1 MPVFAAVDIGS
12 NSVRLSIAE
21 LRRGRLIP
29 LHQDREVTRLGESV
43 FRDGNLSPQAM
54 AQTLK
59 VLRRFHRAVQSYAV
73 ERTRVVGTSAL
84 RDSSNGHVFA
94 EWLKTTTGWKLEII
108 TGLEEGRLIHLG
120 VISNMR
126 TPPPKLLLIDLG
138 GGSCELTRSEKGHI
152 KEIVTLPL
160 GAVRLTEEFIH
171 HDPPNKDEMKRLHG
185 FIDQELGHVSR
196 QLVRAGAR
204 AVIATSGTAAALAGA
219 AQSMGLGRRTGA
231 VSQTIAA
238 KLVKKLAKLTARQR
252 AAIKGI
258 NPKRA
263 QIIVAGAAVY
273 SQVLH
278 ACGLKGFRYSSLG
291 LRDGLLAQ
299 MAAEY
304 DQHTRSH
311 RQLES
316 DRQDVLL
323 KTAQRYGVDLENAA
337 QVSRLALSLFDQT
350 RAVHGLERTWR
361 EWIAA
366 AAMLYEVGIYI
377 NPVGLHRH
385 AFYVISR
392 SELFGFTPLQRA
404 IIATVARF
412 QGNSRPQLRDRL
424 IKLLPAQVRSDTMKS
439 IAILRV
445 ARALNQGRRSAVNSL
460 RASMR
465 GGEIVITVKA
475 GRGGADLEL
484 WAGEKEV
491 SYFREV
497 FGRELVFKLA

>member
-54 AQTLK
+54 AATLK

-73 ERTRVVGTSAL
+73 ERTRVVATSAL
-84 RDSSNGHVFA
+84 RDSNNGQLFA
-94 EWLKTTTGWKLEII
+94 EWLKTATGWKLEII

-120 VISNMR
+120 VLANMR
-126 TPPPKLLLIDLG
+126 TPPSRLLLIDLG
-138 GGSCELTRSEKGHI
+138 GGSCELTFSEKGHI
-152 KEIVTLPL
+152 KELVTLPL
-160 GAVRLTEEFIH
+160 GAVRLTQEFIH
-171 HDPPNKDEMKRLHG
+171 HDPPNKDELKRLHG
-185 FIDQELGHVSR
+185 FIVQEAAHVSR
-196 QLVRAGAR
+196 QILRADAR
-204 AVIATSGTAAALAGA
+204 SVIATSGTAAALAGA
-219 AQSMGLGRRTGA
+219 AQSLKLRRGGS
-231 VSQTIAA
+231 VSQPVAA
-238 KLVKKLAKLTARQR
+238 KLAKRLAKLTARQR

-273 SQVLH
+273 AHVLH
-278 ACGLKGFRYSSLG
+278 ACGLKGFRYSPLG

-304 DQHTRSH
+304 DEHTRSH

-323 KTAQRYGVDLENAA
+323 KTAKRYRVDLANAM
-337 QVSRLALSLFDQT
+337 QVRKLALSLFDQT
-350 RAVHGLERTWR
+350 RRVHGLDNECR

-366 AAMLYEVGIYI
+366 AAMLYEVGMYI

-385 AFYVISR
+385 AYYVISR
-392 SELFGFTPLQRA
+392 SELFGFTPLQRT

-412 QGNSRPQLRDRL
+412 QGNSKPQLRDRL
-424 IKLLPAQVRSDTMKS
+424 IKVLPAQMRSDAIKAT
-439 IAILRV
+439 AILRV
-445 ARALNQGRRSAVNSL
+445 ARALNQGRRSTVQSL
-460 RASMR
+460 RASGR
-465 GGEIVITVKA
+465 SGELTVAIKA

-484 WAGEKEV
+484 WAGKKEV
-491 SYFREV
+491 PYFREV
-497 FGRELVFKLA
+497 FGRELIFKLV

>member
-21 LRRGRLIP
+21 LRRGRLIA
-29 LHQDREVTRLGESV
+29 LHQDREVTRLGEAV
-43 FRDGNLSPQAM
+43 FRDGDLDPQAM

-84 RDSSNGHVFA
+84 RDSSNARLFA
-94 EWLKTTTGWKLEII
+94 EWLKTVTGWHLEII
-108 TGLEEGRLIHLG
+108 SGLEEGRLIHLG
-120 VISNMR
+120 VVSSLR

-138 GGSCELTRSEKGHI
+138 GGSCELTLSEKGHI

-160 GAVRLTEEFIH
+160 GAVRLTQEFIH
-171 HDPPNKDEMKRLHG
+171 HDPPNQSDLKRLHD
-185 FIDQELGHVSR
+185 FIVQEVAHVSR
-196 QLVRAGAR
+196 QITRADVST
-204 AVIATSGTAAALAGA
+204 VIATSGTAAALAGA
-219 AQSMGLGRRTGA
+219 AQSLRLSQKGV
-231 VSQTIAA
+231 VSQAVAA
-238 KLVKKLAKLTARQR
+238 KLAGRLAKLTDRQR

-273 SQVLH
+273 NHVLH
-278 ACGLKGFRYSSLG
+278 ACGLKGFRYSPLG
-291 LRDGLLAQ
+291 LRDGILAQ

-311 RQLES
+311 RQLKA

-323 KTAQRYGVDLENAA
+323 NTGRRYGVDLENAE
-337 QVSRLALSLFDQT
+337 QVRRLALDLFDQT
-350 RAVHGLERTWR
+350 RSVHGLGRECR
-361 EWIAA
+361 EWIGA
-366 AAMLYEVGIYI
+366 AAMLYEVGTYI

-385 AFYVISR
+385 AYYVISS
-392 SELFGFTPLQRA
+392 SELFGFTPMQRK

-412 QGNSRPQLRDRL
+412 QGNSKPYLRDRL
-424 IKLLPAQVRSDTMKS
+424 IKLLPAQIRSDVIKCT
-439 IAILRV
+439 AILRV
-445 ARALNQGRRSAVNSL
+445 ARALNQGRRSAVESV
-460 RASMR
+460 RAAAR
-465 GGEIVITVKA
+465 GGQITVGVKA

-484 WAGEKEV
+484 WAGEKEQA
-491 SYFREV
+491 YFREV
-497 FGRELVFKLA
+497 FGRELVFKLL